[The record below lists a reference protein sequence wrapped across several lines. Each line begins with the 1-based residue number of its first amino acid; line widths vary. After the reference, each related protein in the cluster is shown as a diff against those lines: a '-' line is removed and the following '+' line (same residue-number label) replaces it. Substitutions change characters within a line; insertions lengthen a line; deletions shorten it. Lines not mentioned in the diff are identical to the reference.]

1 MSKIISSVNNS
12 KSNNKPIFGVKDTDF
27 LLKLIMRSSFEGSEI
42 ETAHVVITKLAEL
55 HRANLE
61 D

>member
-1 MSKIISSVNNS
+1 MSKYADS
-12 KSNNKPIFGVKDTDF
+12 KALVTKEIKFSVKDTDF

>member
-1 MSKIISSVNNS
+1 MSKYADNKAIIKKEVKLS
-12 KSNNKPIFGVKDTDF
+12 VKDTDF

>member
-1 MSKIISSVNNS
+1 MSKYADN
-12 KSNNKPIFGVKDTDF
+12 KSLVKKEVKLSVKDTDF

-42 ETAHVVITKLAEL
+42 ETAHTVITKLAEL

>member
-1 MSKIISSVNNS
+1 MSKYADS
-12 KSNNKPIFGVKDTDF
+12 KALVTKEIKLSVKDTDF

>member
-1 MSKIISSVNNS
+1 MSKYADS
-12 KSNNKPIFGVKDTDF
+12 KELVTKEIKLTVKDTDF
-27 LLKLIMRSSFEGSEI
+27 LLKLIMRSSFDGNEI

-61 D
+61 S